1 MKCELCN
8 EGLSDYE
15 STMRHAITKQF
26 VNTCSQCLTA
36 MGDVIPLQV
45 RNDLLS
51 ENDMNNVDTLFDDVD
66 DYIEDNSEDEALD
79 DYWSER

>member
-8 EGLSDYE
+8 EGLTDFE
-15 STMRHAITKQF
+15 ATMRHAITKQF

-51 ENDMNNVDTLFDDVD
+51 EGDTGSGDLSEED
-66 DYIEDNSEDEALD
+66 DYIEDYDDGTNAD
-79 DYWSER
+79 DYWEER

>member
-8 EGLSDYE
+8 ANLSDFE
-15 STMRHAITKQF
+15 ATMRHAITKQF

>member
-8 EGLSDYE
+8 EGLTDFE
-15 STMRHAITKQF
+15 ATMRHAITKQF

-51 ENDMNNVDTLFDDVD
+51 EGDTGSGDWSEED
-66 DYIEDNSEDEALD
+66 DYIEDYDDGTNAD
-79 DYWSER
+79 DYWEER